1 MTPIEI
7 AGQTIGIFAMACNIL
22 SYQQKK
28 QSHLIICQLLG
39 GALFSISFFMLGA
52 IMGGLLNLVATIRA
66 ILFLFEKRLHTSH
79 PLWLGGFIVCY
90 IVFYVLSFTVFG
102 VEPRPINFLIEV
114 LPVIGMTAL
123 SVAFMLKDSR
133 RTRQLGLISSP
144 AWLIYNIY
152 YVSVGAIVCEAISL
166 ISIFIGML
174 RHDTKKKSD
183 GAIDK
188 NASAE

>member
-1 MTPIEI
+1 MTPIQI
-7 AGQTIGIFAMACNIL
+7 IGQTVGIFAMACNIL

-28 QSHLIICQLLG
+28 QSHLIFCQLLG
-39 GALFSISFFMLGA
+39 GALFAISFFMLGV
-52 IMGGLLNLVATIRA
+52 IMGGILNVVATIRA
-66 ILFLFEKRLHTSH
+66 VLFRFEKKLHTSH
-79 PLWLGGFIVCY
+79 PLWLGGFLACY
-90 IVFYVLSFTVFG
+90 IVFYVLTFTVFG
-102 VEPRPINFLIEV
+102 VAPRPINFLIEV

-166 ISIFIGML
+166 VSILVGML
-174 RHDTKKKSD
+174 RHDLHKKE
-183 GAIDK
+183 
-188 NASAE
+188 NAPEKE

>member
-1 MTPIEI
+1 MTPMELG
-7 AGQTIGIFAMACNIL
+7 GQIVSVFGMICNIL

-28 QSHLIICQLLG
+28 QSHLLVCQLLG
-39 GALFSISFFMLGA
+39 GALFAISYFMLGA
-52 IMGGLLNLVATIRA
+52 TIGGLLNLVAVTRA
-66 ILFLFEKRLHTSH
+66 ILFLFPERLHTSH

-90 IVFYVLSFTVFG
+90 ITFYVLSFTVFG

-152 YVSVGAIVCEAISL
+152 YTSVGAIVCEAISPV
-166 ISIFIGML
+166 SIFVGIL
-174 RHDTKKKSD
+174 RHDIKKS
-183 GAIDK
+183 
-188 NASAE
+188 AEKETETYVSK

>member
-1 MTPIEI
+1 MTPIQI
-7 AGQTIGIFAMACNIL
+7 IGQTVGIFAMACNIL

-28 QSHLIICQLLG
+28 QSHLIFCQLLG
-39 GALFSISFFMLGA
+39 GALFAISFFMLGA
-52 IMGGLLNLVATIRA
+52 IMGGILNVVATVRA
-66 ILFLFEKRLHTSH
+66 VLFLFEKKLHTSH
-79 PLWLGGFIVCY
+79 PLWLGGFLACY
-90 IVFYVLSFTVFG
+90 IVFYVLTFTVFG
-102 VEPRPINFLIEV
+102 VAPRPINFLIEV

-166 ISIFIGML
+166 VSILVGML
-174 RHDTKKKSD
+174 RHDLHKKE
-183 GAIDK
+183 
-188 NASAE
+188 NAPEKE